1 MIKAHDR
8 EYHVVFHDARWW
20 VERDDG
26 RSNHASADRMDAI
39 HWAIRAAEQDH
50 HDGLDVIVCVE
61 KQDGSYRAVW
71 SSPR

>member
-1 MIKAHDR
+1 MTKAHDR
-8 EYHVVFHDARWW
+8 EYHVIFQDARWR

-26 RSNHASADRMDAI
+26 HSHHASADRLDAVQ
-39 HWAIRAAEQDH
+39 WAIRAAEHDH

-61 KQDGSYRAVW
+61 EPDGTTRIAW